1 MKHLAYLSIGGNM
14 GDRRA
19 YLQAALDKL
28 DSHSDCRLG
37 LVSPIYETPAW
48 GKTDQADFLNLACQV
63 ETDLSAQ
70 DFLALCQQI
79 ELDLERVRIEKWGQ
93 RTIDL
98 DIVFWDEQVIEEEN
112 LIVPHPYAHERAF
125 VLLPLADI
133 AADYRHPILQ
143 KTVADLLF
151 PLKDEKIECLDK
163 KIIEKC

>member
-14 GDRRA
+14 GDRLA
-19 YLQAALDKL
+19 YLKAALEAVDR
-28 DSHSDCRLG
+28 HPDCRLG

-63 ETDLSAQ
+63 ETNLSAQ

-79 ELDLERVRIEKWGQ
+79 ELDLDRVRIEKWGQ

-98 DIVFWDEQVIEEEN
+98 DIIFWDEQVIEEEN

-133 AADYRHPILQ
+133 AADYRHPSLGQ
-143 KTVADLLF
+143 KVKELVSHLGDRS
-151 PLKDEKIECLDK
+151 EIK
-163 KIIEKC
+163 KISLD

>member
-14 GDRRA
+14 GNRQA

-28 DSHSDCRLG
+28 ASHPGCQLG
-37 LVSPIYETPAW
+37 LVSNIYETPAW

-70 DFLALCQQI
+70 DFLAICQKI
-79 ELDLERVRIEKWGQ
+79 ELDLDRVRIEKWGQ

-98 DIVFWDEQVIEEEN
+98 DIIFWDEEKIQEEN

-133 AADYRHPILQ
+133 ARDFCHPILVQ
-143 KTVADLLF
+143 KVEELVRNLGDTSD
-151 PLKDEKIECLDK
+151 IK
-163 KIIEKC
+163 KISLD

>member
-14 GDRRA
+14 GNRQA

-28 DSHSDCRLG
+28 ASHPDCRLG

-63 ETDLSAQ
+63 YTDLSAQ
-70 DFLALCQQI
+70 DFLSVCQNIEQ
-79 ELDLERVRIEKWGQ
+79 ELDRVRIEKWGQ

-98 DIVFWDEQVIEEEN
+98 DIIFWDEQVIDEEN

-133 AADYRHPILQ
+133 ATDYRHPGLGQRVEVLVSNLGDTSDI
-143 KTVADLLF
+143 
-151 PLKDEKIECLDK
+151 K
-163 KIIEKC
+163 KISLD

>member
-14 GDRRA
+14 GDRQA
-19 YLQAALDKL
+19 YLQAALKKL
-28 DSHSDCRLG
+28 DKHPDCRLG
-37 LVSPIYETPAW
+37 SVSHIYETPAW

-70 DFLALCQQI
+70 EFLTFCQEI
-79 ELDLERVRIEKWGQ
+79 EQDLDRVRIEKWGQ

-98 DIVFWDEQVIEEEN
+98 DIIFWDDQVIEEEN

-133 AADYRHPILQ
+133 AADYRHPGLGQRVEELVSYLGDTSDI
-143 KTVADLLF
+143 
-151 PLKDEKIECLDK
+151 K
-163 KIIEKC
+163 KISLD

>member
-1 MKHLAYLSIGGNM
+1 MGN
-14 GDRRA
+14 RQA

-28 DSHSDCRLG
+28 ASHPDCRLG

-63 ETDLSAQ
+63 YTDLSAQ
-70 DFLALCQQI
+70 DFLSVCQKIEQ
-79 ELDLERVRIEKWGQ
+79 ELDRVRIEKWGQ

-98 DIVFWDEQVIEEEN
+98 DIIFWDEQVIDEEN

-133 AADYRHPILQ
+133 AADYCHPIL
-143 KTVADLLF
+143 KKVVSDLLAE
-151 PLKDEKIECLDK
+151 LGEQKDINIFK
-163 KIIEKC
+163 

>member
-1 MKHLAYLSIGGNM
+1 MGN
-14 GDRRA
+14 RQA

-28 DSHSDCRLG
+28 ASHPDCRLG

-63 ETDLSAQ
+63 YTDLSAQ
-70 DFLALCQQI
+70 DFLSVCQNIEQ
-79 ELDLERVRIEKWGQ
+79 ELDRVRIEKWGQ

-98 DIVFWDEQVIEEEN
+98 DIIFWDEQVIDEEN

-133 AADYRHPILQ
+133 AADYRHPGLEQRVEVLVSNLGDTSDI
-143 KTVADLLF
+143 
-151 PLKDEKIECLDK
+151 K
-163 KIIEKC
+163 KISLD

>member
-14 GDRRA
+14 GDRQA
-19 YLQAALDKL
+19 YLEAALDKL
-28 DSHSDCRLG
+28 DSHPNCQLG

-70 DFLALCQQI
+70 DFLAVCQEI
-79 ELDLERVRIEKWGQ
+79 ELDLDRVRIEKWGQ

-98 DIVFWDEQVIEEEN
+98 DIIFWDEHVIEEEN

-133 AADYRHPILQ
+133 AADYRHPGLGQRVEELVRYLGDTSDI
-143 KTVADLLF
+143 
-151 PLKDEKIECLDK
+151 K
-163 KIIEKC
+163 KISLD

>member
-14 GDRRA
+14 GDRLA
-19 YLQAALDKL
+19 YLEAALEAL
-28 DSHSDCRLG
+28 DRHPNCQLG

-48 GKTDQADFLNLACQV
+48 GKTDQVDFLNLACQV

-70 DFLALCQQI
+70 DFLAVCQQI
-79 ELDLERVRIEKWGQ
+79 ELDLDRVRIEKWGQ

-98 DIVFWDEQVIEEEN
+98 DIIFWDEQVIEEEN

-133 AADYRHPILQ
+133 AADYRHPVLQ
-143 KTVADLLF
+143 KTVAELLL

-163 KIIEKC
+163 KI